1 MPRLACL
8 ALILMCGGALAA
20 EPKPT
25 KPIPT
30 LIEQLG
36 DKDYAAREAA
46 EKAIMAVGS
55 EALPALR
62 KAADHDDPEVRRRVA
77 RLIPYLERERVVA
90 PKHVSLSLAAAT
102 PAEAFESLAKQT
114 GYRIF
119 LPDALREETETVKLL
134 AGQLTF
140 WEALDR
146 VCRATGSEREAE
158 LPNSFEVLGKEERG
172 YPIRLRKRGSHTPF
186 VYYDGAFR
194 VSVAQLE
201 ITRKAEL
208 RSVPVDKV
216 PGGAGTRDSYCLT
229 LDLAVEPRL
238 LLAGV
243 GSVQISEAS
252 DNEANSLVPKKADQ
266 DPDQDIRWIGVDTL
280 GARRNC
286 DQPLLTSLV
295 NCSRTAKKVTQVK
308 GSVPVILLTEE
319 APLALA
325 DNPLDL
331 KNKKLKAGEREVTV
345 HHLERKGKS
354 DEYVLRVSIQ
364 TQNPEELAAGG
375 IAAFERAFDLAD
387 RDGRRYTLI
396 DIPRK
401 ALLDE
406 TGLTIDYQFHPI
418 EKLGP
423 PAKLIYHEWKPFRH
437 EVKFAFKD
445 VPLP

>member
-8 ALILMCGGALAA
+8 ALVLMCGSALAA

-25 KPIPT
+25 RPIT
-30 LIEQLG
+30 ALIEQLG
-36 DKDYAAREAA
+36 AKDYAAREAA
-46 EKAIMAVGS
+46 EKAIMAIGS

-62 KAADHDDPEVRRRVA
+62 KAVDHDDPEVRRRLA
-77 RLIPYLERERVVA
+77 RLIPALEREKVVA
-90 PKHVSLSLAAAT
+90 PKRVSLSLAAAT
-102 PAEAFESLAKQT
+102 PAEAFDALSKQT

-119 LPDALREETETVKLL
+119 LPDALREEMETIKLPT
-134 AGQLTF
+134 GQLTF

-146 VCRATGSEREAE
+146 VCRATGVEREAE
-158 LPNSFEVLGKEERG
+158 LPNSFEMLGKEERG
-172 YPIRLRKRGSHTPF
+172 YPIRLRKRGNHSPF
-186 VYYDGAFR
+186 VHYDGAFR

-252 DNEANSLVPKKADQ
+252 DDEGSSLVPRKADQ
-266 DPDQDIRWIGVDTL
+266 DPDHDIRWLGIDTL
-280 GARRNC
+280 GGRRNC
-286 DQPLLTSLV
+286 DQPLLTALV
-295 NCSRTAKKVTQVK
+295 NCSRTAKKVARVK

-319 APLALA
+319 ASLALA
-325 DNPLDL
+325 DNPLEL
-331 KNKKLKAGEREVTV
+331 KNKKLKAGERDVTI
-345 HHLERKGKS
+345 HYLERKGKA

-364 TQNPEELAAGG
+364 THNPEELAGGG

-387 RDGRRYTLI
+387 RDGRRYTLV

-423 PAKLIYHEWKPFRH
+423 PVKLIYHDWKPFRH
-437 EVKFAFKD
+437 EVRFAFKD